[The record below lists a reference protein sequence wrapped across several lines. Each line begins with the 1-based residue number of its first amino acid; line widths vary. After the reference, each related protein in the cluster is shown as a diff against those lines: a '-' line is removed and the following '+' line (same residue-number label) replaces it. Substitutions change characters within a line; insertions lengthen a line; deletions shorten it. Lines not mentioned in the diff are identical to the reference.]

1 MGQKTH
7 PIGLRIGI
15 NRTWDSQWYADK
27 EYADFVIEDIKIRE
41 ELMKKLRGTGDT
53 KTDAG
58 VARIIITRPGKDK
71 MNVTIHVARPGIV
84 IGRKGEEINKL
95 RDYLKVKTGKE
106 VTIDIKEV
114 KIPELEAKLVAENIA
129 QSLERRVSFRRAM
142 KKSMQNALRY
152 GAEGIRVCCSGRLA
166 GAEIAR
172 TEWYAQGRVP
182 LHTLKMNI
190 DFAIAEAHTTYGV
203 IGVKVWLCKGE
214 SQD

>member
-15 NRTWDSQWYADK
+15 NHTWDSQWYADK
-27 EYADFVIEDIKIRE
+27 EYADFVVEDIKIRE

-71 MNVTIHVARPGIV
+71 MNLTIHVARPGIV

>member
-27 EYADFVIEDIKIRE
+27 EYADFVVEDIKIRE

-71 MNVTIHVARPGIV
+71 MNLTIHVARPGIV